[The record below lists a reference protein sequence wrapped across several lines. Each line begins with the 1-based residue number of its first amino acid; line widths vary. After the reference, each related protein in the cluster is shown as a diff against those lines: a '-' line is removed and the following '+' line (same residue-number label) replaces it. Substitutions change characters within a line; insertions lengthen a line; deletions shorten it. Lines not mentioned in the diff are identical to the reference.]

1 MTVPPQ
7 DLRVPR
13 PHLDPTRHLLIYPT
27 YRRRPDG
34 GSGAVPIPLDAAAAE
49 MRAAVEASLAT
60 EPPVRQSVNG
70 VVVIAPGRAWVIA
83 ALVEEL
89 SRRLEPGRAV
99 GPVQSDGSLSRL
111 AKELADDL
119 ARRALS

>member
-1 MTVPPQ
+1 MTVPSHDP
-7 DLRVPR
+7 RPPR
-13 PHLDPTRHLLIYPT
+13 PHLDPTRHLLIYPD
-27 YRRRPDG
+27 YRQRPDG
-34 GSGAVPIPLDAAAAE
+34 RNEAVPIPLDVAAAE
-49 MRAAVEASLAT
+49 MRAAVEAGRAAES
-60 EPPVRQSVNG
+60 SVGRISDG

-89 SRRLEPGRAV
+89 SKRLEPARTV
-99 GPVQSDGSLSRL
+99 GPIQSDGSLSRL